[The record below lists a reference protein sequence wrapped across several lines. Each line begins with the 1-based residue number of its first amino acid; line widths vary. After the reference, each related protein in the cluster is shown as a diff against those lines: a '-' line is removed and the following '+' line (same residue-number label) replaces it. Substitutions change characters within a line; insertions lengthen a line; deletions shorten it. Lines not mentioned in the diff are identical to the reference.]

1 MHTCVCRLSLVPLQ
15 SQQFHVLATLP
26 LPRDRIPLVTHLL
39 EWKAATQDVVPLDSH
54 ALAAVGILPPP
65 STSGSSTRVSLS
77 AASRG
82 HAAVRCSMALH
93 AFLSSH
99 GLHAEAAK
107 VAWVLAIRLFSAL
120 RDACVG
126 DELLPSVSIIT
137 GDAADTI
144 RSSVAPHTPVAVLVQ
159 ALAVAV
165 GASFDS
171 LLLVE
176 HVGGKDPIIVVAH
189 PPTRVEPEVAPA
201 SGPAFLGWVPVDLAA
216 LVPSVTTLPQI
227 ALAAAATSAMSTLVS
242 QSSGA
247 TGTSPSLLYLLS
259 QRVMLM
265 PTDGVASGAASAFSA
280 VPLLCELNLGTLCD
294 ALVDV
299 GSHVQALA
307 LCHVAETAVGSGA
320 GDSSL
325 DQWVLGIFGRLGVVL
340 GTLVDG
346 EETRQDA
353 DRGLGV
359 DALNCWG
366 SAFVGSHQ
374 TAAQALSASLKD
386 LLRADSEASPRRRL
400 RASIAVADGVRA
412 SCKLKGESHFSHS
425 LLPPCLY
432 RSSRRHRILASRA
445 GLLAAST
452 HLQSLPPPLKGQSGL
467 LRCNGA
473 LAMAMRLLSCS
484 VCCGIL
490 EYMTP
495 WLFVSTCSRLLRKKT
510 SRPGAWL
517 LTEGTPAL
525 CSRVR
530 APGFPAVQ
538 LTPPS
543 LPRMLHLRPVC
554 QRRGP
559 ILLATPVTRNMGT
572 PWRC

>member
-1 MHTCVCRLSLVPLQ
+1 MSLVPLQ

-26 LPRDRIPLVTHLL
+26 LPRERIPLVTHLL

-54 ALAAVGILPPP
+54 ALAAVGISPPP
-65 STSGSSTRVSLS
+65 TSSASSTRLSLS

-126 DELLPSVSIIT
+126 DELLPSASILT
-137 GDAADTI
+137 GDAADAI

-159 ALAVAV
+159 ALAAAV
-165 GASFDS
+165 GASYDS
-171 LLLVE
+171 LLLVAL
-176 HVGGKDPIIVVAH
+176 VGDKDPIIVVAH
-189 PPTRVEPEVAPA
+189 PPTRVEPEEGPA
-201 SGPAFLGWVPVDLAA
+201 SGPAFLGWVPVDLAP

-247 TGTSPSLLYLLS
+247 TGTSPSLLHLLS
-259 QRVMLM
+259 QRVIR
-265 PTDGVASGAASAFSA
+265 TDGAASGAASAFSA

-320 GDSSL
+320 GDPSL
-325 DQWVLGIFGRLGVVL
+325 DQWVLGIFGRLGVAL
-340 GTLVDG
+340 GSLVDG
-346 EETRQDA
+346 EETQQNA

-366 SAFVGSHQ
+366 SDFVGSHQ
-374 TAAQALSASLKD
+374 TAAQALSASLRD
-386 LLRADSEASPRRRL
+386 LLRADTEASPRRRL
-400 RASIAVADGVRA
+400 RSSIAVADGVRA
-412 SCKLKGESHFSHS
+412 SCELTGGSPCCNPAAS
-425 LLPPCLY
+425 LLSLPLASLPYL
-432 RSSRRHRILASRA
+432 RSSRRRRILASRS
-445 GLLAAST
+445 GSPAAST
-452 HLQSLPPPLKGQSGL
+452 RLQS
-467 LRCNGA
+467 
-473 LAMAMRLLSCS
+473 
-484 VCCGIL
+484 
-490 EYMTP
+490 
-495 WLFVSTCSRLLRKKT
+495 
-510 SRPGAWL
+510 
-517 LTEGTPAL
+517 
-525 CSRVR
+525 
-530 APGFPAVQ
+530 
-538 LTPPS
+538 
-543 LPRMLHLRPVC
+543 
-554 QRRGP
+554 
-559 ILLATPVTRNMGT
+559 
-572 PWRC
+572 